1 MKSVHSDG
9 SFALDVILCV
19 AGALLKVILWLPGAL
34 AGMALLA
41 YAYYPEFT
49 LELLQGIASRDAGT
63 ITGLLVQTILICAWI
78 SMAFSFLTCKP
89 CNTCAEALYRL
100 AEACQEL
107 VKQARH
113 YAKKALTSFNRPNVA
128 QLGLA
133 ETVSY
138 DAPDA
143 TGVVIG
149 GINGKPLI
157 DTSMLPVAILGKAR
171 SGKTCSFIVPTLLTW
186 KDSAIVTD
194 ARGETY
200 GITAGWRQG
209 CANNRIHCIA
219 FCDPESP
226 DTFNFLDAIPWGSED
241 EYSATRHLARL
252 MLDDFAPLEDF
263 DKQCTVSIA
272 VVLLAM
278 VIQNVHQVF
287 QTHASLHHAWQ
298 FVSAGPQSLET
309 MITMAIADAPSA
321 ITQSDI
327 KLLSLCLKNKDIERR
342 AREAVLSSLCA
353 FRYPEVARNTSTSTF
368 SLREL
373 NEEGSKTTVYLN
385 YSPRNASEALP
396 LIRIFTGLVIASRQS
411 TDIYGRLLL
420 ALDDFS
426 VSGCARLLDFSMPD
440 LVSRNIKP
448 ALTFHHLDNSLGAI
462 WKKSSIRS
470 VLQVI
475 NYETAELVSREL
487 SGASPVSGQAFT
499 SQDIMRLDE
508 EEAIIV
514 GCSEQPFQAST
525 YPYYKDAAMLSKLGN
540 RCSTGE
546 T

>member
-1 MKSVHSDG
+1 MKSIHSDG

-19 AGALLKVILWLPGAL
+19 AGALLKAILWLPGAL
-34 AGMALLA
+34 AGVSLIS
-41 YAYYPEFT
+41 YAYHPEST
-49 LELLQGIASRDAGT
+49 LELLQGIASRDAAT

-89 CNTCAEALYRL
+89 CNTCDEALYQL
-100 AEACQEL
+100 ADACQRL

-113 YAKKALTSFNRPNVA
+113 YAKKALSSFNRPNVA

-133 ETVSY
+133 ETISY
-138 DAPDA
+138 DVPEAS
-143 TGVVIG
+143 GVVIG

-186 KDSAIVTD
+186 KGSAIVTD

-200 GITAGWRQG
+200 EITAGWRKS
-209 CANNRIHCIA
+209 CANNRIRCIA

-241 EYSATRHLARL
+241 ESSATRHLARL

-272 VVLLAM
+272 VVLLAL

-298 FVSAGPQSLET
+298 FISAGPHSLET
-309 MITMAIADAPSA
+309 MITMVIDDAQSA
-321 ITQSDI
+321 MTQSDI

-373 NEEGSKTTVYLN
+373 NEEGSKITVYLN
-385 YSPRNASEALP
+385 YSPRNAAEAFP

-426 VSGCARLLDFSMPD
+426 VSGCARLMNFTMPD

-448 ALTFHHLDNSLGAI
+448 AITFQHLEDTSLGAI
-462 WKKSSIRS
+462 WKKCPIRS

-525 YPYYKDAAMLSKLGN
+525 YPYYKDVAMLAKQGGSL
-540 RCSTGE
+540 
-546 T
+546 